1 MAPGGDLAF
10 FGAPD
15 EALKHF
21 AVADYVEIYEKLKG
35 TPPGGVTWTAHYR
48 GSPFGREY
56 RYGDEPVKPTG
67 GGRAEGKK
75 ANAAP
80 LPVRVRGWFQ
90 QLGLL
95 AARYAKILFTDKKNL
110 VVLATQA
117 PVVAGLAALIFW
129 GIDSLEATFLPVRDI
144 LQDNVLF
151 VVTLA
156 SLWFGTNNAA
166 REIVKELSVYKRERM
181 VFLRLGPYILSKFLV
196 LAVLCLVQCA
206 VMLVILKALLDFGS
220 PPQLLFGADFISLW
234 GVAWATSLAGAA
246 LGLFISAAVK
256 TENMAVSLVPLIL
269 IPQIVFSGVLR
280 PVDVTGE
287 PYYGGARVVA
297 GAVSKATIAYWSYDA
312 ARELA
317 AAGRERAAAEA
328 GTANE
333 WETNPIPDAAGVPAA
348 AAEEIARDWALTVI
362 RELGLVHGQPAGRG
376 IRTDLAV
383 ILGFVPLFLF
393 LAAVALKRK
402 EREGFA
408 TR

>member
-1 MAPGGDLAF
+1 
-10 FGAPD
+10 
-15 EALKHF
+15 
-21 AVADYVEIYEKLKG
+21 
-35 TPPGGVTWTAHYR
+35 
-48 GSPFGREY
+48 
-56 RYGDEPVKPTG
+56 
-67 GGRAEGKK
+67 
-75 ANAAP
+75 
-80 LPVRVRGWFQ
+80 
-90 QLGLL
+90 
-95 AARYAKILFTDKKNL
+95 
-110 VVLATQA
+110 
-117 PVVAGLAALIFW
+117 
-129 GIDSLEATFLPVRDI
+129 
-144 LQDNVLF
+144 
-151 VVTLA
+151 
-156 SLWFGTNNAA
+156 
-166 REIVKELSVYKRERM
+166 
-181 VFLRLGPYILSKFLV
+181 
-196 LAVLCLVQCA
+196 
-206 VMLVILKALLDFGS
+206 MLVILKALLDFGS